1 MAEEQPALTP
11 VGKPLSLIPVGLKEA
26 ALDSPTF
33 RATAVHFGE
42 QIDII
47 EKWLDGYV
55 KSASKLAQEVSTL
68 DSLVNNFL
76 AQSTPPSQVSEAVID
91 HDYTILAMKRYGD
104 GARDYWS
111 NTFKG
116 IKSIEKTM
124 VEPIR
129 AFLQNDLKN
138 LKDARKTLDS
148 LQKNYDSLVA
158 RFSGQ
163 AKSKDPSSI
172 REDAFQLHEA
182 RKSYL
187 KASMDFCVLAPQVR
201 ASLNKMLVKVFY
213 DRWRE
218 MKQSRDLVAG
228 ALAKWGNE
236 IERIRGWSREMENG
250 ERVFKREL
258 QMARKQ
264 IEDSAEH
271 AARPS
276 RELEDYSSSTIPFI
290 GAQAPSSNLPSP
302 AKLGGEKSE
311 KQGWLFQREYTGK
324 PTRTVWRRRWFFV
337 KNGIFG
343 WLAQG
348 ARSGAVEESEKFGV
362 LLCSIRPA
370 FQEERR
376 FCFEVKTKD
385 TTFLLQAETQAELT
399 EWISA
404 FEAAKR
410 KALEDPASTEASGGD
425 SHALD
430 AAFAI
435 SPPVAPEFAAKT
447 EGHASHLSDELH
459 APDRAVTLAMGESFP
474 RRGSFDASRRGTGVE
489 ESGRDHAT
497 RIIQKLDLHRRSTA
511 SPQLSGNSTPTPA
524 SAGGIATLISASHG
538 TMIHGTLVPSVSPI
552 TTQVLNVDPVKP
564 APREIPTSSL
574 APSTLVNPPSATNLS
589 KAAVVLSSERGLR
602 LGATDGGMPGG
613 LMANLWGSTNWG
625 YINRLER
632 GEVREPHRLRSI
644 STPPSPTHA
653 ASPSLTPIGGDA
665 THDAEEDPTSAR
677 ATSPAPRHRKTI
689 SLGTATPRLQSP
701 AKGHDEFPNYYPL
714 PLKAQ
719 DAQFRI
725 LFPNVPRREK
735 VVLVFRATWNPNDQ
749 QEFPGRVYVTVSN
762 IYFYSNHFGLILI
775 TGTSLSSIE
784 EVTAAP
790 GRDCD
795 FLYLHLQQSARKD
808 NFNRITI
815 KIFLEPLKLL
825 QRRLSF
831 LVRNCN
837 SETPLPLEEVLKTLI
852 KLEANTRSESPS
864 GESWE
869 DTNAD
874 TPVDGASERRVNDFR
889 SGLRIDG
896 ELYARP
902 GAQRAVSRN
911 ALKFKLPSH
920 PVKYAPQGMTRL
932 AVEKEFNISA
942 KALFHV
948 MFGDKS
954 ALFQML
960 YRERSAQRIVQS
972 PWVQPENGH
981 HRREFEYEIEYSDSL
996 GKHQLHGLDYQIIE
1010 VFNDHLCYVVTDR
1023 KTPWY
1028 FPLSKVFVLTTRIV
1042 ITHVSKSRCK
1052 LAIYTKVDWV
1062 KQPFLI
1068 RGLIERQALRDL
1080 NHDALDLT
1088 DLVEDQVHKLGNA
1101 SRTQKAIQIFGQ
1113 LGQQTQATQLSASDI
1128 PPPIRERRFKLKIRT
1143 VSSLFLDAILVMLS
1157 NALATALGSLSAFV
1171 GGILKACT
1179 AHTMLLAL
1187 LVLSVGFNSFHS
1199 YRDTWG
1205 WWSERNAGKFMA
1217 RIGVHPNAQMS
1228 RAVYLAD
1235 IDEVLT
1241 NTTTFAEDGS
1251 GNQCLATF
1259 LHLLTQTDP
1268 DASFASTTPSLSPT
1282 APSTHRTSHRLH
1294 RTRQSLGAYRHD
1306 LLVALRVVNSVE
1318 REVLRAEYENWV
1330 LDEGMR
1336 CRKLEGMLGGRG
1348 NGTEVGEA
1356 AEWVREYCGDCG
1368 REVERVRGGEW
1379 VRG

>member
-1 MAEEQPALTP
+1 MGMRQQ
-11 VGKPLSLIPVGLKEA
+11 PLSLIPVGLKEA

-348 ARSGAVEESEKFGV
+348 TLR
-362 LLCSIRPA
+362 IRPA

-511 SPQLSGNSTPTPA
+511 T
-524 SAGGIATLISASHG
+524 
-538 TMIHGTLVPSVSPI
+538 
-552 TTQVLNVDPVKP
+552 
-564 APREIPTSSL
+564 
-574 APSTLVNPPSATNLS
+574 TNLS

-1336 CRKLEGMLGGRG
+1336 CRKLEGMLGG
-1348 NGTEVGEA
+1348 EA
-1356 AEWVREYCGDCG
+1356 MG
-1368 REVERVRGGEW
+1368 RRSGRRRSG
-1379 VRG
+1379 